1 MRSVTHN
8 PVHGNGSMG
17 GIGDGVATTHCERS
31 VTISCV
37 PRPDL
42 PDTDRPRVDG
52 VDLRD
57 ARMWRGLRTAL
68 VRAGYTV
75 DGVTALLGSAARAA
89 LDRGETTP
97 ARRAV
102 RGAGVAGTLVRLFLL
117 GDGLPRAE
125 VAAALEPVDVDEAVA
140 YGLLAADGD
149 QLRAALDLRP
159 HADAAVPDAPPWWVL
174 SDLEV
179 APGGDVAE
187 QSSTMRRGR
196 TADREHVLGTG
207 AASLSLARATVRRPV
222 ATLLD
227 VGTGCGVQVLHA
239 SGHAASC
246 TATDVSTR
254 ALEMARVTFA
264 LSGLDV
270 ECLAGPW
277 LEPVAGR
284 RFDQIVSNPPFVPG
298 PPRVE
303 HVYRD
308 AGLGGD
314 GASALLVGRLP
325 AHLTEGGTAQLLA
338 SWLITSDDWTERPR
352 AWLEEAAAAAAPGG
366 LDAWVVQRDVAD
378 PALHVGTWLR
388 DAGVDPASEEGTTVS
403 ERWLD
408 WLEGAGVHA
417 VGFGF
422 VTLRRTAPDVAGTVV
437 CEDLRQAHDDPLGPE
452 IEAWLDRTARLAG
465 RDDDT
470 LLDERLLV
478 PDTVALERGLV
489 STDEGWSSVAATLV
503 RLDGPQ
509 WRHDVDELGVA
520 LLAGCRGHLPL
531 RDLLDLLALAHGR
544 DAAEL
549 ARTAVPV
556 VRDLVRHGMLVWR

>member
-1 MRSVTHN
+1 
-8 PVHGNGSMG
+8 
-17 GIGDGVATTHCERS
+17 
-31 VTISCV
+31 
-37 PRPDL
+37 
-42 PDTDRPRVDG
+42 
-52 VDLRD
+52 
-57 ARMWRGLRTAL
+57 MWRGLRTAL
-68 VRAGYTV
+68 HRAGFTV
-75 DGVTALLGSAARAA
+75 DGVAALLGGTARSA

-102 RGAGVAGTLVRLFLL
+102 RDAGDAGTLVRLFLL
-117 GDGLPRAE
+117 GDALPRAE
-125 VAAALEPVDVDEAVA
+125 VVAALDPVDVDEAVA
-140 YGLLAADGD
+140 AGLLTDDDG
-149 QLRAALDLRP
+149 RVSAALDLRP
-159 HADAAVPDAPPWWVL
+159 HADAAVPDAEPWWVL

-179 APGGDVAE
+179 DPA
-187 QSSTMRRGR
+187 GR

-222 ATLLD
+222 DTLLD
-227 VGTGCGVQVLHA
+227 VGTGCGVQLLHA
-239 SGHAASC
+239 AGHARHL
-246 TATDVSTR
+246 TGTDVSTR
-254 ALEMARVTFA
+254 ALAMARVTFA

-284 RFDQIVSNPPFVPG
+284 RFDQVVSNPPFVPG

-314 GASALLVGRLP
+314 GASALLVGALP
-325 AHLTEGGTAQLLA
+325 AHLTEGGVAQLLA
-338 SWLITSDDWTERPR
+338 SWLITSEDWTERPR
-352 AWLEEAAAAAAPGG
+352 TWLAEAARTAAPGG

-388 DAGVDPASEEGTTVS
+388 DAGVDPASPVGTAIS

-408 WLEGAGVHA
+408 FLAGEGVHA

-422 VTLRRTAPDVAGTVV
+422 VTLRRTAPEVPGTVV

-452 IEAWLDRTARLAG
+452 IEAWLDRTAWLAARPG
-465 RDDDT
+465 EA
-470 LLDERLLV
+470 LLDVRLRV

-489 STDEGWSSVAATLV
+489 ATDEGWSPVAATLV

-531 RDLLDLLALAHGR
+531 RDLLELLAVAHGR
-544 DAAEL
+544 DDEELVEAAL
-549 ARTAVPV
+549 PV
-556 VRDLVRHGMLVWR
+556 VRDLVHHGMLVAAP